1 MTTRGIRFLLSIAS
15 LVGFLPYAVFGPA
28 IGVLVDR
35 YDRKKVMIGADLM
48 IAAAGVLLTV
58 IALYIELPV

>member
-1 MTTRGIRFLLSIAS
+1 MAS

-35 YDRKKVMIGADLM
+35 HDRKKLMIGADLDVYKRQGEDRSS
-48 IAAAGVLLTV
+48 IGCS
-58 IALYIELPV
+58 